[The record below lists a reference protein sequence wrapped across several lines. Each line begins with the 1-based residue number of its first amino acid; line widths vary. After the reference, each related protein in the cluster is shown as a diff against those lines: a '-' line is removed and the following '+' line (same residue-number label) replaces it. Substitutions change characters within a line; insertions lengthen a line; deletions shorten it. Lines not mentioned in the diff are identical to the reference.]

1 MTDTTKHP
9 GASIICVLLLAST
22 VDWMADCFFSLF

>member
-1 MTDTTKHP
+1 MTLTTQHP

-22 VDWMADCFFSLF
+22 VDWMADVLFGMF

>member
-9 GASIICVLLLAST
+9 EFWMITLLLIYST